1 MCLDADRQAGKVQL
15 WQCHDMNVDADAW
28 WKNNQAWR
36 AVAASARLF
45 KIMNDDRSVVEFVDK
60 SNLVG
65 KAASKSDAQLW
76 LFDSAKKNIIS
87 KWNGECLDG
96 YEAKENGAVHM
107 WGCNG
112 GDNQKWT
119 YNAGE
124 KRFHKATNTDYCLAY
139 GSGKKLVVKRC
150 NGNDASQTFVFGSV
164 E

>member
-1 MCLDADRQAGKVQL
+1 MT
-15 WQCHDMNVDADAW
+15 
-28 WKNNQAWR
+28 
-36 AVAASARLF
+36 ARSSSSWTS
-45 KIMNDDRSVVEFVDK
+45 RTSWA
-60 SNLVG
+60 

-150 NGNDASQTFVFGSV
+150 NGNDASQTFVFGSGRV
-164 E
+164 NDETRFGFWMAQRYTPSAAACEGVGRRCLLHFC